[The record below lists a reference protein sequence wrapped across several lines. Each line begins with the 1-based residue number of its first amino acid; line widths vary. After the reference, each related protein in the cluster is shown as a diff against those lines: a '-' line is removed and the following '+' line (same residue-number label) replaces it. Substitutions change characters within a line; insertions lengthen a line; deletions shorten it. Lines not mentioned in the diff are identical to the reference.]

1 MILLTGLVDALPY
14 VGMTHRPSPASVQAK
29 PPSPLFEARN
39 IPLFTK
45 LVLAAASA
53 GHCEFRGC
61 TTHLYRHEVSGLRVN
76 LSENAHI
83 YGFSEAGPRGNEP
96 GRPTNING
104 ADNLMLL
111 CTPCHTTIDTK
122 PSEFP
127 VSLLQ
132 EMKHEHEERIRA
144 VAAVGADAATCVIE
158 LKSNIAGDFVAIAPE
173 QINAAIAPRYPV
185 RRERVTIDLTKHADS
200 PRAVALG
207 CDEIEAEIHRLM
219 KMEGRPHHVSVV
231 GLAPIPLL
239 VFLGATLGD
248 KIAAELFQKHR
259 DTGDWIWKRENPT
272 AEFHA
277 VELTRGTDPHR
288 VAVVYSLSGLVP
300 QSHLPSEIDETY
312 SVYELRLASAEPN
325 VSLLRHREDLTRAR
339 AANRELLGRIKARH
353 DGLRE
358 IQIFPAVPAP
368 FAIALGMDRHPKV
381 DPALRIYDYNK
392 NRSGFDS
399 ILTI

>member
-1 MILLTGLVDALPY
+1 
-14 VGMTHRPSPASVQAK
+14 MTRRPSAASAHAK
-29 PPSPLFEARN
+29 PPSPLVEARN

-53 GHCEFRGC
+53 GHCQFRGC
-61 TTHLYRHEVSGLRVN
+61 TTHLYRHEVSGLPVN

-83 YGFSEAGPRGNEP
+83 YGFSEAGPRGDEP

-104 ADNLMLL
+104 ADNLILL
-111 CTPCHTTIDTK
+111 CSPCHTTIDTK
-122 PSEFP
+122 RSEFP

-132 EMKHEHEERIRA
+132 EMKREHEDRIRA
-144 VAAVGADAATCVIE
+144 VAQVGADAATCVIE
-158 LKSNIAGDFVAIAPE
+158 LKSNIAGNFVAIAPE

-200 PRAVALG
+200 PNAFALG
-207 CDEIEAEIHRLM
+207 RDEIEAEIHRLM
-219 KMEGRPHHVSVV
+219 KSEGSRPHHVSVV

-239 VFLGATLGD
+239 VFLGATLGN
-248 KIAAELFQKHR
+248 KIASELFQKHR
-259 DTGDWIWKRENPT
+259 DTGDWVWKLEEPA
-272 AEFHA
+272 AEFCT
-277 VELTRGTDPHR
+277 VELTKGTDPHR
-288 VAVVYSLSGLVP
+288 VAVVYSLSGPVP
-300 QSHLPSEIDETY
+300 QSRLPSEIDETF

-325 VSLLRHREDLTRAR
+325 VNLLRTRDDLARAR
-339 AANRELLGRIKARH
+339 AANRELLGRIKAKH
-353 DGLRE
+353 DGLSE
-358 IQIFPAVPAP
+358 IRVFPAIPAP

>member
-1 MILLTGLVDALPY
+1 M
-14 VGMTHRPSPASVQAK
+14 GMTRRSEASAAATNSPAPVV
-29 PPSPLFEARN
+29 EARN

-45 LVLAAASA
+45 LVLAAASG

-61 TTHLYRHEVSGLRVN
+61 TTHLYRHDVSGLPVN

-83 YGFSEAGPRGNEP
+83 YAFSEDGPRGDEP
-96 GRPTNING
+96 GRPAVSN
-104 ADNLMLL
+104 DVENLMLL
-111 CTPCHTTIDTK
+111 CPPCHHTIDTRSK
-122 PSEFP
+122 EFP
-127 VSLLQ
+127 VALLRD
-132 EMKHEHEERIRA
+132 MKREHEERIRA
-144 VAAVGADAATCVIE
+144 VAQVGADAATCVIE
-158 LKSNIAGDFVAIAPE
+158 LKSNIAGNFVSIAPE

-207 CDEIEAEIHRLM
+207 CDEIEAEVHRLM
-219 KMEGRPHHVSVV
+219 KAEGRPHHVSVV

-248 KIAAELFQKHR
+248 KIAADLFQKHR
-259 DTGDWIWKRENPT
+259 DTGDWVWKLEEPT
-272 AEFHA
+272 AKFQTLE
-277 VELTRGTDPHR
+277 RSKGTDPHR
-288 VAVVYSLSGLVP
+288 VAIVYSLSGLVP
-300 QSHLPSEIDETY
+300 QSQLPTEIDETF

-325 VSLLRHREDLTRAR
+325 VSLLRNREDLTRAR
-339 AANRELLGRIKARH
+339 AANRELMGRIKATH
-353 DGLRE
+353 EGLSE
-358 IQIFPAVPAP
+358 IHVFPAVPAP